1 MMTRRWRMSSMYDD
15 PAVALWADLRSQRR
29 RLAARLEVGSLRL
42 HWRHHGEEMVFD
54 LVAVARAYGFVVT
67 VEPEAD
73 PEEAGPVLGED
84 EGAEGAPAGAVDGD
98 AGAAIDET

>member
-1 MMTRRWRMSSMYDD
+1 MMTRRSRMSSMYDD

-67 VEPEAD
+67 VEPEAEAETTG
-73 PEEAGPVLGED
+73 PELGGD
-84 EGAEGAPAGAVDGD
+84 GAAVGAE
-98 AGAAIDET
+98 GAAIDET